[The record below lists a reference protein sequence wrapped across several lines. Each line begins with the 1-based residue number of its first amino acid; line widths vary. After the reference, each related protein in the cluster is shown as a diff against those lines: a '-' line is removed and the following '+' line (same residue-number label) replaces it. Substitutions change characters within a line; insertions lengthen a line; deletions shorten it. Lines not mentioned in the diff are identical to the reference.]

1 MLPVL
6 SSNRLH
12 LFEFLPNL
20 RIGGVWN
27 ERCSV
32 HAHGC
37 FPALGQAQP
46 ALEIQPGQ
54 VAVPQPEKKK
64 LELKI
69 TRTQRSWSL
78 RFSGAVRPG
87 LSVVLGCGNWS
98 PGVCRQ
104 EQKWKKKQGDGE
116 KLNVLSQTSELRSAL
131 GRILV
136 RAVLG
141 VDFIQAGSRTSR

>member
-1 MLPVL
+1 MGVSPRWAKL
-6 SSNRLH
+6 SRFWRSSLVNSQSL
-12 LFEFLPNL
+12 N
-20 RIGGVWN
+20 
-27 ERCSV
+27 
-32 HAHGC
+32 
-37 FPALGQAQP
+37 Q
-46 ALEIQPGQ
+46 
-54 VAVPQPEKKK
+54 KKK

-69 TRTQRSWSL
+69 TQSQRSWNP

-116 KLNVLSQTSELRSAL
+116 KLNVLSQTSELCSVL

-136 RAVLG
+136 WAVLR
-141 VDFIQAGSRTSR
+141 VDFIQAGSHTSR